1 MPTPL
6 FVRAA
11 VWLWLLFAVFLGHA
25 RLLTSEPAYVHVL
38 SVLLPALVVIVGG
51 LFIGQVRE
59 WIDELDLRMLVFLHT
74 TRLLA
79 IFYLILHGRG
89 QLPGEFALT
98 VAWGEIAIAV
108 AALVLGVLPLRRAVR
123 LRAIGI
129 WNIAGLVTAGIGLVT
144 AARVALGG
152 DLRLLVFTEL
162 PFNLVPTF
170 LAPLVLG
177 SHVLL
182 YRRLQREA
190 RAPSDGT
197 VDETDAG

>member
-11 VWLWLLFAVFLGHA
+11 VWLWLLSAVYLGHA
-25 RLLTSEPAYVHVL
+25 RVLTTEPAHIHVL
-38 SVLLPALVVIVGG
+38 SVLLPAVIVVVGG
-51 LFIGQVRE
+51 LFLGQVRG
-59 WIDELDLRMLVFLHT
+59 WFDELDLRMLVFLHT

-79 IFYLILHGRG
+79 IFYLVLHGRG

-108 AALVLGVLPLRRAVR
+108 AALVLGVLPLRRSTR

-129 WNIAGLVTAGIGLVT
+129 WNIVGLVTAIIGLVT
-144 AARVALGG
+144 AARLAFGG

-170 LAPLVLG
+170 LAPLVLA

-190 RAPSDGT
+190 RAPAGT
-197 VDETDAG
+197 DEPDSH